1 MPTSKAL
8 LERAGLVRTSIYI
21 DRWECLCH
29 ETALFSVLD
38 QRLVKMSDAQHLG
51 VFEGK

>member
-1 MPTSKAL
+1 ML
-8 LERAGLVRTSIYI
+8 YWTSIYI
-21 DRWECLCH
+21 GVWECLYS
-29 ETALFSVLD
+29 EKALFSVLD